1 MKYFFP
7 DSQDFVNPEFDFVSE
22 KVTNGHVR
30 QRDDVY
36 AHELLKR
43 PYDGLLISKAIVEGV
58 PGRTNKTRYSD
69 GQKYRL
75 FREGA
80 HRFFRLNRDYEVMGD
95 SGAFS
100 YAEESAPP
108 YSIDELIDFYV
119 KADVNQGVSLD
130 HIVLGYRDER
140 SRDKGS
146 LPRDKETRVEMTLEN
161 ASVFLKQSKAQNF
174 IPYGVAQGWDV
185 KSYVNSVVC
194 LQKMGYEFITIGGV
208 VTLDSNQ
215 ICKLIGE
222 INNYLARGTKLHL
235 LGIGRPELS
244 KRLKSLGIF
253 SIDSTTPLK
262 QAFLNKTKNYRFGS
276 ETYSAIRV
284 PQSSGN
290 QMVKRTIS
298 SGRIEQN
305 LVHALEAEAMQA
317 LRDYDMEIRD
327 IDSTL
332 ACVLEYENLLMN
344 HRNESYF
351 QYKRTLEDKPWKKC
365 HCAICK
371 VLGIEV
377 MIYRGSERNK
387 RRGFHNLHDFYMH
400 LSRSYQ

>member
-22 KVTNGHVR
+22 KVINGHVR

-80 HRFFRLNRDYEVMGD
+80 HRFFRLNRDYDVMGD

-100 YAEESAPP
+100 YVEESAPP

-119 KADVNQGVSLD
+119 KADVNQGISLD

-140 SRDKGS
+140 SRDKES
-146 LPRDKETRVEMTLEN
+146 LPRDKEARVEMTLEN

-194 LQKMGYEFITIGGV
+194 LQKMGYEFITIGGGS
-208 VTLDSNQ
+208 DIRFKSN
-215 ICKLIGE
+215 L
-222 INNYLARGTKLHL
+222 
-235 LGIGRPELS
+235 
-244 KRLKSLGIF
+244 
-253 SIDSTTPLK
+253 
-262 QAFLNKTKNYRFGS
+262 
-276 ETYSAIRV
+276 
-284 PQSSGN
+284 
-290 QMVKRTIS
+290 
-298 SGRIEQN
+298 
-305 LVHALEAEAMQA
+305 
-317 LRDYDMEIRD
+317 
-327 IDSTL
+327 
-332 ACVLEYENLLMN
+332 
-344 HRNESYF
+344 
-351 QYKRTLEDKPWKKC
+351 
-365 HCAICK
+365 
-371 VLGIEV
+371 
-377 MIYRGSERNK
+377 
-387 RRGFHNLHDFYMH
+387 
-400 LSRSYQ
+400 